1 MRLER
6 LIRLMRMEG
15 SVGERIATASIIVL
29 GFVVGLS
36 FGRMIMIL
44 GLI

>member
-15 SVGERIATASIIVL
+15 SVGERVATASIIIL

-36 FGRMIMIL
+36 LGRFL
-44 GLI
+44 LQLV